1 MSFSKSVL
9 ITPGVSRSDPFQ
21 RLPDSKVEFMQ
32 TTNISRPARMIKGFQ
47 IRRKSVVRRSDFK
60 TVTENVESSDEECAF
75 NGRKSVAFSFN
86 IATAP
91 KADKPSKYSRLTSVV
106 PSKALSEESSPN
118 GEDSSDLNL
127 ILNPVMESNWLFKQ
141 V

>member
-47 IRRKSVVRRSDFK
+47 IRRKSVVR
-60 TVTENVESSDEECAF
+60 
-75 NGRKSVAFSFN
+75 
-86 IATAP
+86 
-91 KADKPSKYSRLTSVV
+91 
-106 PSKALSEESSPN
+106 
-118 GEDSSDLNL
+118 
-127 ILNPVMESNWLFKQ
+127 
-141 V
+141 